1 MYKALRFDSLYDL
14 KDFLNE
20 NEIKPNEIIGIY
32 RTTIS
37 PNAGLYDLLYYVK
50 EAGMGKKNEKCRYF

>member
-20 NEIKPNEIIGIY
+20 NEIKPTEIIGIY
-32 RTTIS
+32 RTSIS
-37 PNAGLYDLLYYVK
+37 PNAGLYDLLYYIK
-50 EAGMGKKNEKCRYF
+50 EKGSDNK

>member
-1 MYKALRFDSLYDL
+1 MYEALKFANIYDL

-50 EAGMGKKNEKCRYF
+50 EAESGEE

>member
-20 NEIKPNEIIGIY
+20 NEIKPNEITAWMPLPEPY
-32 RTTIS
+32 
-37 PNAGLYDLLYYVK
+37 K
-50 EAGMGKKNEKCRYF
+50 ESEENKNER

>member
-32 RTTIS
+32 RTPIS

-50 EAGMGKKNEKCRYF
+50 EAESEEEEWKN

>member
-14 KDFLNE
+14 KDFLNK

-50 EAGMGKKNEKCRYF
+50 EAESGEE

>member
-20 NEIKPNEIIGIY
+20 NEIKPTEIIGIY
-32 RTTIS
+32 RTPIS
-37 PNAGLYDLLYYVK
+37 PNAGLYDLLYYIK
-50 EAGMGKKNEKCRYF
+50 EKETDKGE